1 MTVGTNGAFFCM
13 KTQLNTIEEAIEEIK
28 AGKFVIVVD
37 DEDREN
43 EGDVVCAA
51 EYCTPEMVNFMK
63 IHARGLICAPLTKK
77 RAEELELD
85 SMVSSNTALHGT
97 GFTVSIDYIHGTS
110 TGISTFDMSETI
122 KALAVDSSKA
132 EDFGRPGHVFPLI
145 AKEEGVLRRAGHTEA
160 VVDLME
166 LANLTQVGV
175 LCEILNEDGTMARL
189 PDLLTFGQKHS
200 LKIISV
206 RDLIS
211 YKLKKHSFIT
221 EVAESVLPTE
231 FGDFT
236 IKVFRNTCDENEH
249 VALIK
254 GTIDSNKPT
263 VVRVH
268 SECLTGDVF
277 GSRRCD
283 CGPQLHK
290 ALEIISH
297 HETGVL
303 LYMRQEG
310 RGIGLLNKIK
320 AYALQDTGMD
330 TVEANTHLGFKP
342 DARDYGIGAQILQS
356 LGIKEMRLLTNNPTK
371 RVGIESFGLT
381 VVERLPLEIEP
392 QDSNRDY
399 LTTKKEKMG
408 HILSK
413 I

>member
-1 MTVGTNGAFFCM
+1 M

-189 PDLLTFGQKHS
+189 PDLIQFGEKHS

-211 YKLKKHSFIT
+211 YKLKQHSLIA

-254 GTIDSNKPT
+254 GRVDSTKPT

-290 ALEIISH
+290 ALEIISQ
-297 HETGVL
+297 HESGVL

-320 AYALQDTGMD
+320 AYALQDIGMD

-342 DARDYGIGAQILQS
+342 DARDYGIGAQILSS
-356 LGIKEMRLLTNNPTK
+356 LGIRQMRLLTNNPTK

-392 QDSNRDY
+392 QESNREY